1 MNYSKFSEDD
11 LIEAYSTM
19 LDYSGKVS
27 DELRNEIINRGGLD
41 LFKEKINQK
50 ELNRIESDRLL
61 NEIIKH
67 IREKKD
73 YDFIKVNLNSDVW
86 DSEKLSEF
94 IKSRYDQQWEKHI
107 DQSIYPATISG
118 SIHGFIIGS
127 FLGSIVWASSIFYFE
142 KLHFWILIFNFY
154 MAYIFTQLMTGQS
167 KNNFLVYIA
176 SVFATIAS
184 FFGGFYILEFLDI

>member
-19 LDYSGKVS
+19 LNYSGKVS
-27 DELRNEIINRGGLD
+27 NELSNEIINRGGLD

-61 NEIIKH
+61 NEIIKF

-73 YDFIKVNLNSDVW
+73 YDFIKENLHSYIWN
-86 DSEKLSEF
+86 SEKLSEF
-94 IKSRYDQQWEKHI
+94 VESRYNQQLEKHI

-127 FLGSIVWASSIFYFE
+127 FLGSFIWASSIFYFE

-154 MAYIFTQLMTGQS
+154 IAYIFTRLMTGQS

-176 SVFATIAS
+176 SVLATIAS
-184 FFGGFYILEFLDI
+184 FFGGFYILELLDI